1 MRLSV
6 CREAERTYSLFH
18 SSSIGQ
24 IKLLTA
30 DEAPQA
36 ALTCGMR
43 DLEDRVAVVFK
54 LLAVKRHCFFLDQ
67 DSEPEVQGGSG
78 T

>member
-43 DLEDRVAVVFK
+43 DLEDGVTVARGIVEQASEFGMRRVH
-54 LLAVKRHCFFLDQ
+54 R
-67 DSEPEVQGGSG
+67 
-78 T
+78 